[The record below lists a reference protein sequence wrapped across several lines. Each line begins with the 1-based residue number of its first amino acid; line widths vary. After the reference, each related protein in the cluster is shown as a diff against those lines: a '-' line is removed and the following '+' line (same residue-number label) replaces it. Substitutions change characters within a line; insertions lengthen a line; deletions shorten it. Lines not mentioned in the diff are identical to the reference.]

1 MENAAF
7 SDDGVDQVGVTCET
21 DLGANC
27 PGLVSV
33 GWGDVYGL
41 TIKLVLDD
49 VVEDL
54 QEEEDQVMV
63 LGGGEEEP
71 GCGEGLQEV
80 EQLVRRH
87 HGQTLQI
94 GRDCSPKKTQN
105 KTKKIRKVGNKPALQ
120 CHNAATG
127 GDI

>member
-7 SDDGVDQVGVTCET
+7 SDDGVHQVGVTCEA
-21 DLGANC
+21 DLGVNI
-27 PGLVSV
+27 VQV
-33 GWGDVYGL
+33 WGDVYGL
-41 TIKLVLDD
+41 TIKLILDD

-80 EQLVRRH
+80 EQLVSCH
-87 HGQTLQI
+87 HGQTLQV
-94 GRDCSPKKTQN
+94 GRNCGPKNVFFEKWVTN
-105 KTKKIRKVGNKPALQ
+105 TV
-120 CHNAATG
+120 
-127 GDI
+127 

>member
-7 SDDGVDQVGVTCET
+7 SDDGVHQVGVSYEA
-21 DLGANC
+21 DFWSKQC

-33 GWGDVYGL
+33 GWGGVYGL
-41 TIKLVLDD
+41 TIKLILDD
-49 VVEDL
+49 VVKDL

-80 EQLVRRH
+80 EQLVSRH
-87 HGQTLQI
+87 HGQTLQV
-94 GRDCSPKKTQN
+94 GRNCGPAKN
-105 KTKKIRKVGNKPALQ
+105 TKLRKVGNKPAL
-120 CHNAATG
+120 
-127 GDI
+127 